1 MHLHITVMKTTITLH
16 RLVPSEAWM
25 ATATATAVA
34 ALALTRLETRAETLF
49 GLTTS
54 GSLISF
60 DSSSPGTLLNSVAIS
75 GLGGESLIGID
86 LRPNGGAL
94 YGVGSG
100 NSIFTLNTAT
110 GAATLAGTLGTGLS
124 GAGFGFDFNPVPD
137 RLRVVGT
144 DEQNLRIN
152 VGTGATLVDGSLSYA
167 AGDANAGAN
176 PNVVG
181 AAYANNVNGALT
193 TTLYGIDS
201 SLDILVTQAP
211 PNAGTLNTVGALG
224 IDTTGAVGFDIS
236 GSGIAYAALT
246 DGITSLSSLYS
257 INLSTGS
264 ASLIGQIGGGSGVY
278 GLTAVPEPAEYGM
291 MIGGALLGLAV
302 YRRRRC
308 QA

>member
-25 ATATATAVA
+25 ATALA
-34 ALALTRLETRAETLF
+34 ALVLIPLETRAETLF

-152 VGTGATLVDGSLSYA
+152 VGTGATLVDGSLAYA
-167 AGDANAGAN
+167 VGDANAGAN

-246 DGITSLSSLYS
+246 DGINSLSSLYA

-264 ASLIGQIGGGSGVY
+264 ASLIGQIGGGSSVY

-291 MIGGALLGLAV
+291 MIGGALLGLAAL
-302 YRRRRC
+302 RRRQHR
-308 QA
+308 A